1 MGMQPEPKQP
11 QAEPREQ
18 TTSHPETLKRDRG
31 LPGQESSKATPGV
44 PGGAQHDGRTGNDK
58 DGNEAQDRPGKHP

>member
-1 MGMQPEPKQP
+1 MQPESKPAKP
-11 QAEPREQ
+11 QAQPREQ
-18 TTSHPETLKRDRG
+18 TTSHPETLKTDRG

-58 DGNEAQDRPGKHP
+58 DGNEAQASPRKRP